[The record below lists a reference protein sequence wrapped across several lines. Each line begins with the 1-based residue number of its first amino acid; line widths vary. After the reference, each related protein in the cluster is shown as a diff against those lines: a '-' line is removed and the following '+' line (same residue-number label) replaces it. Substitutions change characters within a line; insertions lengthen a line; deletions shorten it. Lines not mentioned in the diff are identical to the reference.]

1 VNDGGGGAGAGNGNG
16 NAAVGGVEGAKDLQ
30 IQGLEQIAQ
39 GITLALDE
47 LRELGMIGE
56 ASVGR
61 GFSDLALSGLEL
73 GHEGLTSAP
82 AYRPRSRTPRA
93 R

>member
-1 VNDGGGGAGAGNGNG
+1 MNDGGGGAGAGNGG

-73 GHEGLTSAP
+73 GHEGLTSAL
-82 AYRPRSRTPRA
+82 AYRPRSRTRSA